1 MSSTVDRT
9 RRRFRLRCVSISKA
23 ARNDVATAIPSHKP
37 CGVRDAGD
45 ACVAT
50 YNSPKAAISTTAII
64 RPSTT
69 AGTSSARV
77 SSQKNSGTA
86 ASLTQMLVSNNARA
100 QSACPRSSSR
110 SLPTK
115 DKAERTTTARYVSFA
130 DCVRALCRPA
140 PRSRMRPV
148 PTGQDAAMDRQQPD
162 PQRPLRRPES
172 SAGRGSGSLHEK
184 APPESRPT
192 RPRRK
197 PQPATQER
205 EAME

>member
-130 DCVRALCRPA
+130 DCVRALCQTSATVTNA
-140 PRSRMRPV
+140 P
-148 PTGQDAAMDRQQPD
+148 
-162 PQRPLRRPES
+162 S
-172 SAGRGSGSLHEK
+172 SN
-184 APPESRPT
+184 
-192 RPRRK
+192 RPRRSHGSATTR
-197 PQPATQER
+197 PATAAAPARIISGARER
-205 EAME
+205 LFA